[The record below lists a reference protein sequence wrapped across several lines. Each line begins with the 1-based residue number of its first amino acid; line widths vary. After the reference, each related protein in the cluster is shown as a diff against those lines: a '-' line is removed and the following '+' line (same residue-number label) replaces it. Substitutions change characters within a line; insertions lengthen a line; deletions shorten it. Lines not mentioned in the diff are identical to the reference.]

1 MKIKPLSM
9 HVQLE
14 IDEAKAG
21 GLVMDSVNTAVE
33 VGKVIAL
40 GDGVEAVYG
49 IKVGDKVLYKAWAC
63 DICTM
68 DGKKY
73 YFIDMD
79 TKGIKAI
86 IK

>member
-1 MKIKPLSM
+1 M

-49 IKVGDKVLYKAWAC
+49 IKVGDKVLYKAWA
-63 DICTM
+63 
-68 DGKKY
+68 
-73 YFIDMD
+73 
-79 TKGIKAI
+79 
-86 IK
+86 